1 MRIGPAR
8 AAVIEAANEA
18 KAAARDARR
27 LLAELRGALRSDG
40 LRVERAPEQGKDVF
54 VLKLDGVHADPEDRV
69 VRRG

>member
-1 MRIGPAR
+1 MRIGSAR

-54 VLKLDGVHADPEDRV
+54 IFKLDGVHAEPEDRV